1 MNRAVIEN
9 LMAAQPDDNNRYIYI
24 QDDISMCQAITLA
37 GHMALFL
44 SRDVTKPEY
53 FTFETFHDYIN
64 SLLFKGTFLNEY
76 TFVPCCKRKSLNTAL
91 AELFQDAGVKTIE
104 GWKLFYNKDYLTDAR
119 FQPEMSG
126 ILERFERANSGPCVD
141 DQLRNR
147 FCKTD
152 KYGNSTSIIDK
163 LLIDYLMETQEMF
176 VCMGH
181 LYIYSDGV
189 YSEDVEGVRIKNIMQ
204 QLLYTE
210 MIKARTLNGLYSLLL
225 MQEELQRSMEE
236 VNCYPVSWIN
246 FRNGM
251 LDVET
256 LELHPHSP
264 VYYSINQIPHD
275 YCRDFKPEC
284 WQDTSRFLESSAVS
298 GDDIRM
304 LLTYMGLCMTRD
316 TRQQVFMMLKGE
328 AGTGKS
334 RVIHL
339 FEYIVGKSNISNV
352 SLQDL
357 NKRFYPSN
365 LFCKL
370 MNTCADISSAAME
383 DVDVIK
389 KATGE
394 DILMYER
401 KGEDA
406 GSFSSYAKL
415 LFSANK
421 MPMNLDEKSN
431 AYYRR
436 LLIYE
441 MNKVPEK
448 EDRGLDQK
456 LEAEA
461 AMTINRAVQALHEMY
476 LSESGRIPKSPN
488 SCRLVLEQ
496 HMNADSILAFIEERC
511 IKMPEKR
518 VNRTN
523 LYNAYIV
530 YCQENERMGCK
541 KRQFFT
547 GIEEKGY
554 VLVKVQGIFYFRGLV
569 LSDQDVQELRAS
581 TGRNPIFIETGGKN
595 D

>member
-9 LMAAQPDDNNRYIYI
+9 LMATQPDRNDRYVYI

-44 SRDVTKPEY
+44 SRDATKPEY
-53 FTFETFHDYIN
+53 FTFETFSEYIN

-76 TFVPCCKRKSLNTAL
+76 TFIPCCKRKTLNDAL
-91 AELFQDAGVKTIE
+91 AELFQDVGVKTVE
-104 GWKLFYNKDYLTDAR
+104 GWKLFYDKDYLADSR
-119 FQPEMSG
+119 FQTELSG
-126 ILERFERANSGPCVD
+126 ILEKFERAYTGPCVD

-152 KYGNSTSIIDK
+152 KFGNPTSIIDK
-163 LLIDYLMETQEMF
+163 LLIDHLIETQEMF

-236 VNCYPVSWIN
+236 VNLYPVSWIN
-246 FRNGM
+246 FKNGM

-256 LELHPHSP
+256 LEMHPHNP
-264 VYYSINQIPHD
+264 AYYSINQIPHN
-275 YCRDFKPEC
+275 YCKVFNPEC
-284 WQDTSRFLESSAVS
+284 WKDTSGFLESSAVS
-298 GDDIRM
+298 EEDIKM
-304 LLTYMGLCMTRD
+304 MLTYMGLCMTRD
-316 TRQQVFMMLKGE
+316 TRQQVFMMLKGGG
-328 AGTGKS
+328 GTGKS

-339 FEYIVGKSNISNV
+339 FEYVVGKSNLCNV
-352 SLQDL
+352 PLQDL
-357 NKRFYPSN
+357 NKRFYPTN

-370 MNTCADISSAAME
+370 LNSCADISSAAME
-383 DVDVIK
+383 DVDTIK

-394 DILMYER
+394 DILLYEK

-406 GSFSSYAKL
+406 GTFFSYAKL

-421 MPMNLDEKSN
+421 LPMNLDEKSN

-448 EDRGLDQK
+448 EDRNLDQK

-461 AMTINRAVQALHEMY
+461 AMTINRSVQALHDMY
-476 LSESGRIPKSPN
+476 CSASGKIPKSPN
-488 SCRLVLEQ
+488 SCRLVNKQ
-496 HMNADSILAFIEERC
+496 HMDTDSVLAFLQERC
-511 IKMPEKR
+511 IRKPGKR
-518 VNRTN
+518 VSRST
-523 LYNAYIV
+523 LYNAYTA
-530 YCQENERMGCK
+530 YCEEYERMRYK
-541 KRQFFT
+541 KRQFFSSV
-547 GIEEKGY
+547 EEKGFPT
-554 VLVKVQGIFYFRGLV
+554 VKVTGYVCFDGLV
-569 LSDQDVQELRAS
+569 LSSEDVDKEDYTPVQEEIPFS
-581 TGRNPIFIETGGKN
+581 
-595 D
+595 